1 MAFTR
6 LDRNLLVRVG
16 KVMAQAAG
24 AADAKVAAARDRGDL
39 KLAGREKTQADILH
53 RDLRDL
59 EELRKRLE
67 KACLGAVT
75 MLPLEQKG
83 GAEALAGTAAGGPA
97 NPGSAHG

>member
-16 KVMAQAAG
+16 KVMTQAAA
-24 AADAKVAAARDRGDL
+24 AADARVAGARDRGDL

-75 MLPLEQKG
+75 MLPLEQEG
-83 GAEALAGTAAGGPA
+83 GADVPAGRELGAPA
-97 NPGSAHG
+97 DSGSAHG